1 MFDVTRRVLLILLV
15 FVTSCLVGPALDQIH
30 VVSGALTYAHP
41 WFLDQA
47 WWVGP
52 QFGLAFAGVAA
63 LTLVI
68 QHWFGADDPPVTRP
82 VRAGQQL
89 AWLLAAYGATGLF
102 WREPWLLTAGLLVG
116 LLVRVAYERPDV
128 ATMRLIVVLALAGAS
143 YEALLSSVPGTF
155 SYTVTN
161 GAPVPPW
168 LPLLYAHAAPLVR
181 TFMKNATVQL
191 RRTPA

>member
-1 MFDVTRRVLLILLV
+1 MVVVTRRILLILAV
-15 FVTSCLVGPALDQIH
+15 FVTSCLIGPALDQIH

-41 WFLDQA
+41 WFLEQA

-63 LTLVI
+63 LTLII
-68 QHWFGADDPPVTRP
+68 QHWFGTDDPPITRP

-89 AWLLAAYGATGLF
+89 AWLLAAYAATGLF

-116 LLVRVAYERPDV
+116 LLVRVAYERPDLP
-128 ATMRLIVVLALAGAS
+128 TIRLIVALAIAGAS
-143 YEALLSSVPGTF
+143 YEAVLSSFPGTF
-155 SYTVTN
+155 SYTRTG
-161 GAPVPPW
+161 GAPVPLW

-191 RRTPA
+191 RRTA